1 MQNVDLAGKRALLVE
16 DNELNME
23 IARTFL
29 EEEGLVIFEATNGKE
44 AVEIFNQS
52 EMNQFDYIFMDV
64 MMPVMDGLTAT
75 KEIRK
80 LSRAD
85 AKTVPI
91 IAMTANAFV
100 EDQNAC
106 LDAGMNGHVGKPID
120 PKALKEAMVRN
131 MRE

>member
-1 MQNVDLAGKRALLVE
+1 MQNVDLGGKRALLVE

-75 KEIRK
+75 KEIRR

-106 LDAGMNGHVGKPID
+106 LDA
-120 PKALKEAMVRN
+120 A
-131 MRE
+131 